1 MQPWVRGVDCA
12 RTPLPSVAGTSHSI
26 GLGADRGLGSL
37 ALGSP
42 PPPPMLLPA
51 ALRGV
56 RSTQGGAAAA
66 FLGAAWRGLAGAS
79 GGGAAASSGGSGSH
93 EGSAPAAEAST
104 AEPQQ
109 EAADQAGTCPLHEH
123 IISVDRSGLINP
135 PPHSHDPAVL
145 AAQAAAAGV
154 VKEPE
159 TPLARHLRT
168 VIQVG
173 LAALHVF
180 RCLLLARQ
188 RAAAIVQAGGG
199 RSDRHTALTAA
210 CPLNTTSCCPATPV
224 RSLVAAPSRW
234 QSTLARC

>member
-1 MQPWVRGVDCA
+1 
-12 RTPLPSVAGTSHSI
+12 
-26 GLGADRGLGSL
+26 
-37 ALGSP
+37 
-42 PPPPMLLPA
+42 MLLPA

-56 RSTQGGAAAA
+56 RSTQGSALAA

-79 GGGAAASSGGSGSH
+79 SGGAAASGGGSGSH
-93 EGSAPAAEAST
+93 EGSATAAAAST
-104 AEPQQ
+104 PEPQQ
-109 EAADQAGTCPLHEH
+109 EAADQAEMRQLHEH

-188 RAAAIVQAGGG
+188 RAAAIVQAGSG
-199 RSDRHTALTAA
+199 RS
-210 CPLNTTSCCPATPV
+210 N
-224 RSLVAAPSRW
+224 
-234 QSTLARC
+234 